1 MHFPASCPALLWLLQ
16 PCPFHITTVLWHQIN
31 LKSQCL
37 NKLSHLIITLI
48 SLYSIKIN
56 NSSVSTLSEA
66 MNYILHTSA
75 LSCSRT
81 DSTTMSWSTTFALLI
96 QTMFFTYI
104 WHLLPD
110 ANSRCNKICC
120 HANSSQNQA
129 KSIESQSYPLQVFL
143 YLVLETGPEYTAK
156 SLAILSAWLGISENR
171 VSVVVCPAVLQF
183 SHICLF
189 YTPLPWFSKMFL
201 FAMYFDNNAMI
212 PAWT

>member
-1 MHFPASCPALLWLLQ
+1 MKGCGLIFYYPSSIQCLYFASFFSKEQASFLSICKIQAFISHFLFCTVKKMHFPASCPALLWQLQ

-37 NKLSHLIITLI
+37 NKLSRLIITLI

-75 LSCSRT
+75 LSCSRI

-96 QTMFFTYI
+96 QIMFFTYI

-129 KSIESQSYPLQVFL
+129 KSIESQSYPLQVFF

-156 SLAILSAWLGISENR
+156 
-171 VSVVVCPAVLQF
+171 
-183 SHICLF
+183 
-189 YTPLPWFSKMFL
+189 
-201 FAMYFDNNAMI
+201 
-212 PAWT
+212 